1 MAFTTLLD
9 IARRNGSDL
18 VTGLVDETTKAH
30 PELTMGASRTITGIN
45 FKTLVRTGL
54 GSPTTGS
61 FRDANAG
68 SAGLKNVYENRQ
80 FETYIA
86 EPRWV
91 CDKAVADRSEDG
103 AQAYI
108 FLEAQ
113 GIMEGEMQAL
123 CRQFYYGNSA
133 TGNGNAKGFPGL
145 LDAYDSTSMVVDAG
159 GTTASTGSSVWAVK
173 FGPKNVTWLW
183 GNNGQMKPSDVRVE
197 SIIDP
202 ADTATPPTKY
212 FDGYVQ
218 TMLFYPGLQVASVRS
233 IGRIKKLTEDSGKGL
248 TDALLF
254 NLLSKFEVG
263 IVPDVFL
270 MNRRSLYQLRASR
283 TATNAT
289 GAPAPLP
296 TDACGGIPIAL
307 TDAILNTE
315 SLTL

>member
-30 PELTMGASRTITGIN
+30 PELTMGASRTINGIN

-54 GSPTTGS
+54 ASPTTGS

-68 SAGLKNVYENRQ
+68 SAGIKNVYENRQ

-108 FLEAQ
+108 FMEAQ

-133 TGNGNAKGFPGL
+133 TGNGNSKGFPGL
-145 LDAYDSTSMVVDAG
+145 IDAYDSTNMVVDAG

-173 FGPKNVTWLW
+173 FGPKDVSWLW
-183 GNNGQMKPSDVRVE
+183 GNNGVMRPSDVRIE
-197 SIIDP
+197 SVIDP

-218 TMLFYPGLQVASVRS
+218 SMLYYPGLQVSSIRS

-248 TDALLF
+248 TDALLYS
-254 NLLSKFEVG
+254 LLSKFEVG
-263 IVPDVFL
+263 IVPDVFF

-289 GAPAPLP
+289 GETAPLP
-296 TDACGGIPIAL
+296 TDVCGGIPIAL
-307 TDAILNTE
+307 TDAIINTE